1 MLSSHGEGQ
10 SLVLDSNF
18 FFFLTWM
25 PIISAASEAK
35 PTGKCGI
42 RVAENNININIL
54 WFLSFYFCIVY
65 NVHCLYTLSFNP

>member
-1 MLSSHGEGQ
+1 
-10 SLVLDSNF
+10 
-18 FFFLTWM
+18 M

-65 NVHCLYTLSFNP
+65 NVHCLYTL